1 MDRIRIGLDH
11 AGAGDGKIGGRLP
24 AGSWHPLTRGLLD
37 KIDVVACCVGIT
49 FQSWVK
55 TETRVGLDFV
65 TILNRVFQFMVNYGY
80 VCDIAESFQV

>member
-24 AGSWHPLTRGLLD
+24 AEAWHPLTRGLVD

-65 TILNRVFQFMVNYGY
+65 TILNSFSIFDFYLTMVVVSGY
-80 VCDIAESFQV
+80 VA

>member
-65 TILNRVFQFMVNYGY
+65 TILNSFSIFDFYLTMVVVSGY
-80 VCDIAESFQV
+80 VA